1 MSTVLSRPLTTKKGG
16 ATGFPAVPQVNLL
29 PPEYGARRALAALK
43 RRLLFALVVVL
54 AVAVVAYGVAFTSLT
69 AARAEQARAEE
80 ETTSLLQQQQQY
92 AEVPQVLGQLARA
105 EDARTLGMSTEIL
118 WAPYLRAVGA
128 VMPEGV
134 LLSQFAMTGATPML
148 APAPP
153 SNPLQDETVSALAFE
168 AISDQLVDTADWVDA
183 LNAMPGFHDAWVST
197 AKADEYNG
205 QPVYRYTSTVR
216 VTADAYADRFGAEEE

>member
-1 MSTVLSRPLTTKKGG
+1 MSTVLSRPLTTKKSA

-54 AVAVVAYGVAFTSLT
+54 AVAAVAYGVAFTTLT
-69 AARAEQARAEE
+69 AARAEQTRAEQ
-80 ETTSLLQQQQQY
+80 ETTRLLQEQQQY
-92 AEVPQVLGQLARA
+92 AEVPQVLGQLTRA
-105 EDARTLGMSTEIL
+105 EDARRLGMSTEIM

-128 VMPEGV
+128 VMPEGM
-134 LLSQFAMTGATPML
+134 LLTQFAMTGATPML

-153 SNPLQDETVSALAFE
+153 SNPLQKETVSALAFE
-168 AISDQLVDTADWVDA
+168 AVTDEVVDTAAWADA

-197 AKADEYNG
+197 ASADEYNG
-205 QPVYRYTSTVR
+205 QPVYKYTSTVR
-216 VTADAYADRFGAEEE
+216 VTSDAYADRFAEEE